1 MIFSRDMA
9 AISDQPTIKAL
20 RLVSYTL
27 GTLAIVYACAYAGPT
42 WFVRLKRTPEQL
54 AQQVS
59 VVQYL
64 ETFGPIWTIL
74 FALAGISVL
83 ACAYLGR
90 TLIIGHSVAAG
101 VWVSYGIA
109 VLGGAVLSEPP
120 TPVLSGLAAIFGAIT
135 HIGMARAWAG
145 EGIR

>member
-1 MIFSRDMA
+1 MIFSREMA
-9 AISDQPTIKAL
+9 AVSDQPTIKAL
-20 RLVSYTL
+20 RLISYTL
-27 GTLAIVYACAYAGPT
+27 GCMAIVYAVAYSGPS
-42 WFVRLKRTPEQL
+42 WFVRLERTPEQL
-54 AQQVS
+54 AKQVS

-74 FALAGISVL
+74 FTVAGIAVL
-83 ACAYLGR
+83 SGSYLGR
-90 TLIIGHSVAAG
+90 NLILCHGIAAG

-109 VLGGAVLSEPP
+109 VLAGAILSEPP
-120 TPVLSGLAAIFGAIT
+120 TPVLSGLAAVFGAVT